1 MLNISTLRRLLAAFA
16 AATAFAAAFAF
27 SPGIPSAV
35 AAPLWDGR
43 VIVHAMEYPW
53 SAIGRLNAGG
63 RKHCTGVLISERHVL
78 TEARCLY
85 NGTEGRWFS
94 PTDLHFIAGYQRDSY
109 RIHSGVSRY
118 LVPPRYSASNEPTLA
133 SFANNWSI
141 VTLEHPLGR
150 QAGWIGLQWLDAY
163 ALSQLDRG
171 DAYLLEA
178 GYRPGQTHVI
188 TITPDCGIESLLR
201 RELFAQRRCKA
212 HTAEAGLAKL
222 LYIDGEFRVLA
233 PQAAKR
239 PDIRQILGTKTL
251 RVSHAPAPGSPAS
264 RQPSET
270 VRQLLSQLGYLDV
283 DSSHTNGVETRAAI
297 REFENEQGLPETG
310 QPSVYLL
317 GQLIPAAN

>member
-1 MLNISTLRRLLAAFA
+1 MLNISTLRRLFAALAAV
-16 AATAFAAAFAF
+16 TAFATAYAF
-27 SPGIPSAV
+27 SPGIHPAV

-53 SAIGRLNAGG
+53 SAVGRLNAGG
-63 RKHCTGVLISERHVL
+63 RKHCTGVLVSERHVL

-85 NGTEGRWFS
+85 NGTEGHWFS

-118 LVPPRYSASNEPTLA
+118 LVPSRYSASNEPTLA
-133 SFANNWSI
+133 DITNNWTI
-141 VTLEHPLGR
+141 LTLERPLGR
-150 QAGWIGLQWLDAY
+150 QAGWIGMQWLDEG
-163 ALSQLDRG
+163 ALTQLERG

-188 TITPDCGIESLLR
+188 TITPGCGIESLLR
-201 RELFAQRRCKA
+201 RELLAQGLCE
-212 HTAEAGLAKL
+212 TYTSEAGLAKL
-222 LYIDGEFRVLA
+222 LYIDGEFRALA

-239 PDIRQILGTKTL
+239 PQIQRILGTDSF
-251 RVSHAPAPGSPAS
+251 RASHAPAAGSPAS
-264 RQPSET
+264 GQPSET

-283 DSSHTNGVETRAAI
+283 NAGHANGAETRAAI
-297 REFENEQGLPETG
+297 REFENQQCLPETG

-317 GQLIPAAN
+317 GRLIPAAN